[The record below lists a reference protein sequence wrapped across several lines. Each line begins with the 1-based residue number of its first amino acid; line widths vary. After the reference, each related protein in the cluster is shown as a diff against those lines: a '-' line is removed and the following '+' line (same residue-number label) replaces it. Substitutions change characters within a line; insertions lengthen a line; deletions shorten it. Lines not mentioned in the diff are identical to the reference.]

1 MRPLRARGSAKLGKV
16 AYGSATQGLWLRD
29 RKVGSLVSGEDRSRL
44 PGRGTV
50 GEVRR
55 GGRRGR
61 EAATERRREYT
72 DLGLDLYEREEQ
84 VVCHATALAMTK
96 EARWEAEM

>member
-1 MRPLRARGSAKLGKV
+1 MRPLRARGPAKLGKV

-55 GGRRGR
+55 GGR
-61 EAATERRREYT
+61 EAATERRREYA
-72 DLGLDLYEREEQ
+72 DLGLDFYEREEQ

-96 EARWEAEM
+96 EAR